1 MVEQCFVI
9 PTHSAPHPIPSD
21 LEITA
26 AAKPLGI
33 DASSLSRLDD
43 VRALT
48 DQVKRGHRQ
57 DQAESFQCRS
67 RADARSFQLKAIGF
81 IVQEILFYI
90 ETQALLLEG
99 FQTGGFITDDDP
111 ALVAIERA
119 SHRQVE
125 WTEARLGDLYLVPE
139 TGMPLS

>member
-1 MVEQCFVI
+1 MVEQFFFAAEGA
-9 PTHSAPHPIPSD
+9 SDPIPSD
-21 LEITA
+21 LEIAT
-26 AAKPLGI
+26 AAKPMGI
-33 DASSLSRLDD
+33 DASSLPRLDE

-48 DQVKRGHRQ
+48 DQVERGHGQ
-57 DQAESFQCRS
+57 DQAEPFQR
-67 RADARSFQLKAIGF
+67 RGGTDARSFQLKAIGF

-90 ETQALLLEG
+90 ETQAVLLEG

-139 TGMPLS
+139 TGMACP